1 MFHVKHGSG
10 LPWKRSCDRCA
21 AHGVQYAVYTAVA
34 WIT

>member
-10 LPWKRSCDRCA
+10 LPWKRSCDRCT
-21 AHGVQYAVYTAVA
+21 AHGVLCTVYTAVA